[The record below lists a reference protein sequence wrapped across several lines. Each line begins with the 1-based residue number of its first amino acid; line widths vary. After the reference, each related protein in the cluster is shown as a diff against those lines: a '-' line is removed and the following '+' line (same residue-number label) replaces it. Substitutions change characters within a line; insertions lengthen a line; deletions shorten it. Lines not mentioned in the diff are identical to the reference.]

1 MISWARRVISNPH
14 RCRSVASFGD
24 LDLDYLASI
33 HELEAADDHMLG
45 FDGECGSSLHSGTA
59 IKRVDVLARTRSE
72 AALPSAKKGNPLS
85 ALGPDAGLQC
95 ILDFLASDSLR
106 CAHLPTCDH
115 LLAIPHLSKACCRQS
130 LIKQGLFL
138 EEGRLSHECVM
149 HSNPPDFIYYIL
161 LLL

>member
-1 MISWARRVISNPH
+1 MASLVHSLARRVIRSTH

-106 CAHLPTCDH
+106 CAHLPACDH
-115 LLAIPHLSKACCRQS
+115 PLAIPHLSKACCRQFRPGRPALS
-130 LIKQGLFL
+130 SSKVCFL
-138 EEGRLSHECVM
+138 KKE
-149 HSNPPDFIYYIL
+149 D
-161 LLL
+161 